1 MQLRLELL
9 SACNDSSVA
18 EYLELRDTDMDLRS
32 AVLLDYYV
40 GAMWWSREQSYSA
53 EQTSALFT
61 IIDTLFHNLGIHSP
75 LFLFISLLIVA
86 FTMLEL
92 CTYCRYFRKMQI
104 FVISVEG
111 HLKWKDKSGR
121 LEAIPP
127 VGVEG
132 KAPGGSLGLCP

>member
-1 MQLRLELL
+1 MQLRFELL
-9 SACNDSSVA
+9 SVCNYSSVA

-40 GAMWWSREQSYSA
+40 GAMWWSREQTYSA

-61 IIDTLFHNLGIHSP
+61 IIDTLFHNLGIRLLP

-111 HLKWKDKSGR
+111 HLK
-121 LEAIPP
+121 
-127 VGVEG
+127 
-132 KAPGGSLGLCP
+132 